1 MISYRDMTFCT
12 GGNPRCAAF
21 DGCPRALT
29 DDVKA
34 GAGKWWNPTGDP
46 KEQELMELVGPP
58 IAQFRE
64 PEGLECYKLKED
76 K

>member
-34 GAGKWWNPTGDP
+34 GARRWWPGDDA
-46 KEQELMELVGPP
+46 P
-58 IAQFRE
+58 ISQFTE
-64 PEGLECYKLKED
+64 PERLECYKLKED